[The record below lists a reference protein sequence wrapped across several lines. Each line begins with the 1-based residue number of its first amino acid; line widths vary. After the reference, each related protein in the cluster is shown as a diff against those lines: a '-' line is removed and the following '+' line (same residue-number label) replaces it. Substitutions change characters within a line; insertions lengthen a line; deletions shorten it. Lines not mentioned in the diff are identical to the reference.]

1 MAMAT
6 VVVTMTMVMMIMI
19 TPESLTGVQA
29 HAETQQSGT
38 VMTNEK
44 SHSERLTG
52 CCCLHFLPLYG
63 SCLNVFVI
71 IIAIPSALAPIV
83 VCSPPSRKSVFLFYT
98 SSSTYRFGPSTSYRL
113 HC

>member
-6 VVVTMTMVMMIMI
+6 VVVTMTMTMVMI
-19 TPESLTGVQA
+19 TPESLTSVQA

-38 VMTNEK
+38 IMTNERG
-44 SHSERLTG
+44 HSERLTG
-52 CCCLHFLPLYG
+52 RCCLHFLPLYG
-63 SCLNVFVI
+63 SCFNVFVI

-83 VCSPPSRKSVFLFYT
+83 VCSQPSRKSVFLFYT
-98 SSSTYRFGPSTSYRL
+98 SSSTYRFGSSTSYRL